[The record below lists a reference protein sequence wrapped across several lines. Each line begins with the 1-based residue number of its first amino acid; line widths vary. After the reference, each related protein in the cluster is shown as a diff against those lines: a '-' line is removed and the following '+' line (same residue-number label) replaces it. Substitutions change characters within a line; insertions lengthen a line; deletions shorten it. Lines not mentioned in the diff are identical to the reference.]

1 MLERLQ
7 IALAQVKP
15 VKTSE
20 NVLNEIRKIIF
31 FLYKDERGKIN
42 PYFKITEYCNIVRN
56 SYQQDSRALYTF
68 VPDKSFRRFL
78 NIPLNKFP
86 FLKTFNSELSYIKVS
101 FTNQY
106 KTTKMQNIRNVIFSS
121 TWKLN
126 ISKRLCFFVFFE
138 KYG

>member
-42 PYFKITEYCNIVRN
+42 PYLKITEYCNIVRN

-68 VPDKSFRRFL
+68 VPDKSFRWFL
-78 NIPLNKFP
+78 NISLNKFP

-106 KTTKMQNIRNVIFSS
+106 KTTKM
-121 TWKLN
+121 
-126 ISKRLCFFVFFE
+126 
-138 KYG
+138 